1 MIIESNPSIN
11 KIIEKML
18 RVNLALVDGEKF
30 LILSDYPS
38 PKDMIDKP
46 SDMIERILKRNLL
59 AKQIAKIASE
69 KFPNVHTDFFLF
81 ECKWKHYPTFDI
93 DFIQKISQYD
103 VIYVISEFSIS
114 DTMWLEY
121 IERYAKRAAFSPMSD
136 ETIFRDDG
144 PLDINQSKLEEELLT
159 IYAKIKKAE
168 KCRIYNGI
176 GTDIEINVD
185 PNMTGY
191 ETGIV
196 DIPGKGSNLPA
207 GEISVGGKL
216 NGTYVVPRGWLED
229 LDTTLTLTIEN
240 NNIKEYKADNEESKW
255 FNKYYLLLNENRKIG
270 QIAFGFNGKADNPFL
285 QIELDKMRGVAII
298 TIAILTNPLEAHSV
312 VSFSGHLPTP
322 NFTMEVDGK
331 IIFKNGH
338 LIP

>member
-11 KIIEKML
+11 KTIEKML

-38 PKDMIDKP
+38 SKDMIDKP
-46 SDMIERILKRNLL
+46 SDMIARILKRNLL
-59 AKQIAKIASE
+59 AKQIAKVASE
-69 KFPNVHTDFFLF
+69 KFPDVHTDFFLF
-81 ECKWKHYPTFDI
+81 DCKWKHYPTFDV

-121 IERYAKRAAFSPMSD
+121 IERYGKRAAFSPMSD
-136 ETIFRDDG
+136 ETIFRADG

-159 IYAKIKKAE
+159 IYAQIKKAE
-168 KCRIYNGI
+168 RCRIYNSV
-176 GTDIEINVD
+176 GTDIEIYAN
-185 PNMTGY
+185 PNMIRY

-196 DIPGKGSNLPA
+196 DIPGKGTNLPA
-207 GEISVGGKL
+207 GEISVNGKL
-216 NGTYVVPRGWLED
+216 YGTYVVPRGWIED

-240 NNIKEYKADNEESKW
+240 NIIKEYKADNEESQW
-255 FNKYYLLLNENRKIG
+255 FNRYYLLLNENRRIG

-298 TIAILTNPLEAHSV
+298 AIAIITNPLEAHSV